1 MIKTECVCHLYPDK
15 MCDRISDTLL
25 DLYLQ
30 GDPNSRV
37 IETCGGNGKVF
48 ITGEVTSKTEVSDDD
63 IKTIVHNIS
72 GVEDVTIH
80 LNSQSPEISQGVD
93 TGGSDQGI
101 MIGYA
106 CNENDQYLPQ
116 EYFLSRELNKFIY
129 GKFPYDGKT
138 QVTMNGNSL
147 RVVCSFQNAPSDR
160 LQELVLQY
168 FEDYPQYHIEH
179 YIVIQQVIGI
189 SEGLLAMVCDSRKLA
204 DNYGPRVPI
213 GGGIFSGKDATKV
226 DRSLPYAKKNTV
238 DLLEERNH
246 LRYLYNC
253 FSTAIG
259 YDKPLQPSAII
270 DGEHESIKGYDLT
283 PKGIIDFLELKTPIY
298 SETA

>member
-1 MIKTECVCHLYPDK
+1 MIKTAECVSPMHPDK

-37 IETCGGNGKVF
+37 AIETCGGNGKVF
-48 ITGEVTSKTEVSDDD
+48 ITGEVTSNTEVSDDD

-93 TGGSDQGI
+93 TGGAGDQGI

-160 LQELVLQY
+160 LQQLVLQY
-168 FEDYPQYHIEH
+168 FEDYPQYHIEALH
-179 YIVIQQVIGI
+179 CNPAGDWDIG
-189 SEGLLAMVCDSRKLA
+189 GFTADAGVTGRKLA
-204 DNYGPRVPI
+204 VDNYGPRVPI
-213 GGGIFSGKDATKV
+213 GGGAFVYLTVIPFLDFEAGV
-226 DRSLPYAKKNTV
+226 SLTGSEYNYVFNGEDSPSMGIAKLGWYLSAQRPVFKFPTIRMYAG
-238 DLLEERNH
+238 
-246 LRYLYNC
+246 
-253 FSTAIG
+253 A
-259 YDKPLQPSAII
+259 
-270 DGEHESIKGYDLT
+270 
-283 PKGIIDFLELKTPIY
+283 GING
-298 SETA
+298 